1 MPFHHRFLNYI
12 YEHPFVLIGSLGAPL
27 AATIFY
33 QQSKHK
39 HLTFSQKVMHSRVF
53 AQGGIISIALITM
66 AFREYMDK
74 NGKFAE
80 PDDIKNS

>member
-1 MPFHHRFLNYI
+1 MGL
-12 YEHPFVLIGSLGAPL
+12 PL

-33 QQSKHK
+33 QQSKHT

-53 AQGGIISIALITM
+53 AQGGIISIALTTM
-66 AFREYMDK
+66 AFKQYMDK

-80 PDDIKNS
+80 PDEM